1 MLHPR
6 NCLYASRLSVIFL
19 SLASS
24 FLFSALLDT
33 YQSTY
38 AQEDF
43 NFAAVGDWGCT
54 SDTDDTVDNIRDKD
68 PELVLGLGDYSYGDS
83 ASCWFEK
90 IESIDNITKINIGN
104 EDLGSDRLDQ
114 YEDHFG
120 LTHLY
125 YSYDYQ
131 NVHILTMMI
140 ESSYTNDSD
149 QFDFVLNDLQ
159 NASQNPNI
167 DWIIVNM
174 HDWVYRASNYN
185 PHNDDLAEVYHPL
198 FDQFNVDLVLSGHD
212 HKYHRT
218 YPVKFNPNNQPSPT
232 ITDDEASNYIDP
244 QGQIYA
250 VVGTGGV
257 NLGTIVG
264 TSPFVVKHQD
274 DFFGQLDIR
283 FTNNGSKLEGRF
295 YKNDNNEIFDRFSI
309 TKNVGGGSGNYTVEA
324 SP

>member
-1 MLHPR
+1 MV
-6 NCLYASRLSVIFL
+6 NM
-19 SLASS
+19 
-24 FLFSALLDT
+24 

-38 AQEDF
+38 ALEDF

-68 PELVLGLGDYSYGDS
+68 PELVLGLGDYSYEDS
-83 ASCWFEK
+83 ASCWLEK
-90 IESIDNITKINIGN
+90 IESIDSITKINIGN
-104 EDLGSDRLDQ
+104 EDDDDRLDQ
-114 YEDHFG
+114 YMDHFG
-120 LTHLY
+120 LTQLY

-131 NVHILTMMI
+131 NVHILTMMK
-140 ESSYTNDSD
+140 ESSYSNDSD
-149 QFDFVLNDLQ
+149 QFDFVVNDLQ

-185 PHNDDLAEVYHPL
+185 PHNDDLSEVYHPL
-198 FDQFNVDLVLSGHD
+198 FDQYNVDLVLSGHD

-218 YPVKFNPNNQPSPT
+218 YPIKFNPSNPISPT
-232 ITDDEASNYIDP
+232 ITDDEPSNYIDP

-264 TSPFVVKHQD
+264 TSPFIVKHQD
-274 DFFGQLDIR
+274 DFFGQLDIM

-295 YKNDNNEIFDRFSI
+295 YKNEDNDIFDRFSI
-309 TKNVGGGSGNYTVEA
+309 TKNVGGGSGNYSLQA

>member
-1 MLHPR
+1 VLHHR
-6 NCLYASRLSVIFL
+6 NCLYVSRLSVIL
-19 SLASS
+19 SSLASW
-24 FLFSALLDT
+24 FLFSVMVNM

-38 AQEDF
+38 ALEDF

-54 SDTDDTVDNIRDKD
+54 SDTDDTVDNIRDKN
-68 PELVLGLGDYSYGDS
+68 PELVLGLGDYSYRDS
-83 ASCWFEK
+83 ASCWLEK
-90 IESIDNITKINIGN
+90 IQPIDSITKINIGN
-104 EDLGSDRLDQ
+104 EDLGPDLLDE
-114 YEDHFG
+114 YINHFG
-120 LTHLY
+120 LTQLY

-131 NVHILTMMI
+131 NVHILTMMM
-140 ESSYTNDSD
+140 ESDYFNDSA
-149 QFDFVLNDLQ
+149 QYDFVVNDLQ
-159 NASQNPNI
+159 TASQNPNI

-174 HDWVYRASNYN
+174 HEWVYRASNYN

-198 FDQFNVDLVLSGHD
+198 FDQYDVDLVLSGHD

-218 YPVKFNPNNQPSPT
+218 YPIKFNPSNPISPM
-232 ITDDEASNYIDP
+232 ITDDEPRNYIDP

-264 TSPFVVKHQD
+264 TSPFIVKHQD

-283 FTNNGSKLEGRF
+283 FTNNGSKLDGRF
-295 YKNDNNEIFDRFSI
+295 YKNDDNEIFDRFSI
-309 TKNVGGGSGNYTVEA
+309 TKNVGGGSGNNTLQA